1 MADELKID
9 TVEEFPHLANAP
21 IVEAALEI
29 RARAEAQWD
38 ERLILE
44 QLKSRLPEYPVPLA
58 QHAFQHQFQFGPNQ
72 PIKGNSQDLGLKG
85 FRLQSK
91 DNLQIVQF
99 NRDGFVFS
107 KLQPYKSWQQFSDE
121 AFRLWNSYIEL
132 ARPSQIQR
140 LGLRFINRIILSKE
154 KNLDYYL
161 VAPPATPPG
170 LSFPF
175 AGFLHHDSFAI
186 PSRPYLVN
194 VVKTIQPQQNGGQPE
209 PALIFDIDV
218 FSEQPFELTDE
229 VMRERIVEMRWLKN
243 KFFFGN
249 ITSQALE
256 TLK

>member
-44 QLKSRLPEYPVPLA
+44 QLKSRLPEYPVTLA

-121 AFRLWNSYIEL
+121 AFRL
-132 ARPSQIQR
+132 
-140 LGLRFINRIILSKE
+140 ILSKE